1 MTFCEILFLS
11 ACLYFVY
18 HGNALEG
25 GMMGNNNGRTELT
38 REELYA
44 QVWAEPMT
52 KLAKR
57 YGLSDR
63 GLAKT
68 CDRMGIPVPGRG
80 YWAKVHSGRVPPQ
93 AKLPK
98 IKAGQNAVVVLNK
111 RGHIL
116 EETKEIHE
124 VAGYIEPVMDPENQ
138 LLVPEE
144 LMDPLPLVEKT
155 AKSLRGAGGDDRGMV
170 RPRAKRCLD
179 IRVGKESIDRAAR
192 IMDTL
197 IKALDTRDIELVH
210 TENKEWG
217 TQLVVD
223 GEALG
228 FRLEEKIG
236 REKNIP
242 TPAEQKKLDKD
253 SWYRYRFP
261 DYKYFPSGD
270 LSLKLDTGYSSGLRS
285 TWADGKQ
292 QRVEKCLNKF
302 IATAYKA
309 AAHQKAERIRHERE
323 EQERAEQ
330 RRRDEILRRQIEQE
344 QKRLDH
350 FTEQA
355 KAWQE
360 AQQLRAYVQAVRSTG
375 YYSVGAITGGR
386 NISDWCAWALEQA
399 NRIDPTITS
408 PPSVLDYKDQFYWY

>member
-1 MTFCEILFLS
+1 
-11 ACLYFVY
+11 
-18 HGNALEG
+18 
-25 GMMGNNNGRTELT
+25 MGRSNKRYELT

-52 KLAKR
+52 KLARR

-116 EETKEIHE
+116 EETKELQE
-124 VAGYIEPVMDPENQ
+124 VAGHIESVMDPENQ
-138 LLVPEE
+138 LLVPDE
-144 LMDPLPLVEKT
+144 LVDPLPLVEKT
-155 AKSLRGAGGDDRGMV
+155 AKSLRGAGADDHGMV

-179 IRVGKESIDRAAR
+179 VRVGKESIDRVAR

-197 IKALDTRDIELVH
+197 IKALDARDIELVH
-210 TENKEWG
+210 TEDKEWG

-228 FRLEEKIG
+228 FRLEEKAR
-236 REKNIP
+236 REKYIP
-242 TPAEQKKLDKD
+242 TPAEQKELDKD
-253 SWYRYRFP
+253 SWYRYRLP
-261 DYKYFPSGD
+261 DDKFFPSGD

-302 IATAYKA
+302 IAEAYKL
-309 AAHQKAERIRHERE
+309 AAHIKAERIERE
-323 EQERAEQ
+323 RQQREWAEQERRE
-330 RRRDEILRRQIEQE
+330 EILRQQIEQE
-344 QKRLDH
+344 QKRLDK

-360 AQQLRAYVQAVRSTG
+360 AQQLRAYIEAVRSAG
-375 YYSVGAITGGR
+375 YYPLRAITDGR
-386 NISDWCAWALEQA
+386 DINEWCLWAKEQA
-399 NRIDPTITS
+399 DRLDPTISS
-408 PPSVLDYKDQFYWY
+408 PPSVLNYKRRRYRY

>member
-1 MTFCEILFLS
+1 MGR
-11 ACLYFVY
+11 
-18 HGNALEG
+18 GNQG
-25 GMMGNNNGRTELT
+25 TELT

-52 KLAKR
+52 KLAQG

-68 CDRMGIPVPGRG
+68 CARMGIPVPGRG
-80 YWAKVHSGRVPPQ
+80 YWARVQSGRVPPQ
-93 AKLPK
+93 TKLSK
-98 IKAGQNAVVVLNK
+98 IKAGQQSVVVLNK

-116 EETKEIHE
+116 EKTKELQE
-124 VAGYIEPVMDPENQ
+124 VAGHIESVMEPENQ
-138 LLVPEE
+138 LIVPDE
-144 LMDPLPLVEKT
+144 LMDPLPLIEKT
-155 AKSLRGAGGDDRGMV
+155 AKSLRGAGADDYGMV
-170 RPRAKRCLD
+170 KPKAKHCLD

-197 IKALDTRDIELVH
+197 IKALDARDIELVH
-210 TENKEWG
+210 KEDKEWG
-217 TQLVVD
+217 TQLIVD

-228 FRLEEKIG
+228 FRLEEKTG

-270 LSLKLDTGYSSGLRS
+270 LSLKLDTGYSSGLRG

-302 IATAYKA
+302 IAEAYKL
-309 AAHQKAERIRHERE
+309 AAHQKAARIERE
-323 EQERAEQ
+323 RQKREWAEQERRE
-330 RRRDEILRRQIEQE
+330 EILRQQIEQE
-344 QKRLDH
+344 QKRLDR
-350 FTEQA
+350 FTKQA

-360 AQQLRAYVQAVRSTG
+360 AQQLRAYIEAVRSAG
-375 YYSVGAITGGR
+375 YYPLRAITGGR
-386 NISDWCAWALEQA
+386 DINEWCAWALEQA
-399 NRIDPTITS
+399 NRLDPTISS
-408 PPSVLDYKDQFYWY
+408 PPSVLNYKRRRYRY